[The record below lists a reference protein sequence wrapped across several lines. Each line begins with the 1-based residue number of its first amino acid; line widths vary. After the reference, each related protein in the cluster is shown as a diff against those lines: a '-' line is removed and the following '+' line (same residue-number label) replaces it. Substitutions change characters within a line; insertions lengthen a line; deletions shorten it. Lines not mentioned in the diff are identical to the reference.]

1 KQFTFYYGNEV
12 HKQDYFIKSPP
23 PQLFFSAFNQPPT
36 SLPPASPTSLPPAS
50 GAFERRP
57 CSSSETSW
65 KKRLFILSQNG
76 ERGLSLSYYKDH
88 QHRGSIEI
96 DRSTVIEVGINSQE
110 KMQSV
115 QKMFKCHPDEVMS
128 IRTVN
133 RDYFLVG
140 HDRFRTGGV
149 VRVNSTV
156 QTQRQRGNSGPHYC
170 LGKEF
175 VLGAADPNTAPSA
188 KNLLV
193 QNEETIKDWVSFMS
207 PYCWGVHAAHQNT
220 EEKPSLG
227 DRRPVSDPSPFFGLC
242 SAPEIVGLASPR
254 ASLPDMVIQTSY
266 YYCVRTLQQ
275 GHLIQN
281 NLQGLRQDHHHYE
294 HHLYSKPPQDTEENY
309 YQTPRSILSELKN
322 TADSNDSDD
331 SIESNSPDHV
341 FKKSESNYMS
351 MRSCFFKQ
359 SPPASADGEAE
370 TQSSLETPE
379 QATSLQELGSG
390 SCLYLS
396 LDDLEAQTAEDKMGS
411 ASLTVVKLSIL
422 LNNVPNESQV
432 ETLNVFLTPRDAINY
447 LALVEAAGRICVAQW
462 EGPPR
467 LGCIFCHGDHIL
479 AVNDL
484 KPQNLEEVSLFLT
497 RCDQKEKVKLSI
509 GRIPHSEK
517 FHAPSC
523 ACPLKNHLAE
533 SVQQS
538 LLGRALKRSPTIKKT
553 QKESTGEHVWSWQHS
568 WELSYKQEITVSTA
582 LRQTAEHSDEEDE
595 STMTSVLRY
604 GWQEHGRAG
613 IQTRHPGSG
622 DHSLTVLTGRP
633 MEKRKHR

>member
-1 KQFTFYYGNEV
+1 METRPAKSPGKQFTFYYGNEV

-23 PQLFFSAFNQPPT
+23 PQLFFSA
-36 SLPPASPTSLPPAS
+36 
-50 GAFERRP
+50 
-57 CSSSETSW
+57 TSW

-140 HDRFRTGGV
+140 HDR
-149 VRVNSTV
+149 
-156 QTQRQRGNSGPHYC
+156 
-170 LGKEF
+170 
-175 VLGAADPNTAPSA
+175 
-188 KNLLV
+188 
-193 QNEETIKDWVSFMS
+193 ETIKDWVSFMS

-254 ASLPDMVIQTSY
+254 ASLPDM
-266 YYCVRTLQQ
+266 
-275 GHLIQN
+275 HLIQN

-331 SIESNSPDHV
+331 SIESNSPDHI

-538 LLGRALKRSPTIKKT
+538 LLGRALKRSPAIKKT
-553 QKESTGEHVWSWQHS
+553 QKESTGE
-568 WELSYKQEITVSTA
+568 
-582 LRQTAEHSDEEDE
+582 
-595 STMTSVLRY
+595 
-604 GWQEHGRAG
+604 
-613 IQTRHPGSG
+613 
-622 DHSLTVLTGRP
+622 
-633 MEKRKHR
+633 